1 VTSRRPIRAGM
12 EGVTAMLV
20 ATLMATLAACAPAAL
35 REASRAL
42 DVPGAAALAT
52 TNGANASMIWA
63 MRTSAGV
70 VVVDLGWARADRA
83 LRDAL
88 GRIGARPEEVAA
100 VLLTHGHRDHTGA
113 WRAVQGATFWVG
125 AGEAGRLRGERAR
138 DGWIP
143 RLADRLHPPALP
155 RPGELRVGAI
165 GRDTALVFG
174 NDTVRAFLVPG
185 HTAGSTAYLARGVL
199 FVGDAVS
206 HGPGGLRPARRGYSA
221 DVRLARSSLARL
233 GTAVAPHAPRL
244 VCTAH
249 ARCAASTPALWARL
263 AGGKLER

>member
-1 VTSRRPIRAGM
+1 MTSSRPRCRVAPHLATAG
-12 EGVTAMLV
+12 ALALV
-20 ATLMATLAACAPAAL
+20 ATAAGCAPAAL

-42 DVPGAAALAT
+42 EDPGAAALAT
-52 TNGANASMIWA
+52 TNGPNASMIWA

-88 GRIGARPEEVAA
+88 GRIGATPEEVVA

-113 WRAVQGATFWVG
+113 WRTVKGATFWVG
-125 AGEAGRLRGERAR
+125 AGEAGRLRGERVR

-143 RLADRLHPPALP
+143 RLADRLRPPALP

-165 GRDTALVFG
+165 SRDTALVFG
-174 NDTVRAFLVPG
+174 GDTVRVFLVPG
-185 HTAGSTAYLARGVL
+185 HTAGSAAYLARGVL
-199 FVGDAVS
+199 FVGDAAS
-206 HGPGGLRPARRGYSA
+206 SGRGGLRPARRGYSA
-221 DVRLARSSLARL
+221 DLRLARSSLARL
-233 GTAVAPHAPRL
+233 ETAVAPHAPRL

-249 ARCAASTPALWARL
+249 ARCAPSTPALWAGL
-263 AGGKLER
+263 AGGRL

>member
-1 VTSRRPIRAGM
+1 MTSPRRRSIAC
-12 EGVTAMLV
+12 
-20 ATLMATLAACAPAAL
+20 LAAAAALAGCAPAAL

-88 GRIGARPEEVAA
+88 GRIGAAPDEVVA
-100 VLLTHGHRDHTGA
+100 VLLTHGHRDHTGG
-113 WRAVQGATFWVG
+113 WRAVKGATFWVG
-125 AGEAGRLRGERAR
+125 AGEAGRLRGERVR
-138 DGWIP
+138 DGGIP
-143 RLADRLHPPALP
+143 RLADRLRPPALP

-174 NDTVRAFLVPG
+174 GDTVRVYLVPG
-185 HTAGSTAYLARGVL
+185 HTAGSAAYLARGVL
-199 FVGDAVS
+199 FVGDAAS
-206 HGPGGLRPARRGYSA
+206 HGRGGLRPARRGYSA
-221 DVRLARSSLARL
+221 DVGIARSSLARL
-233 GTAVAPHAPRL
+233 ATAVAPHAPRL

-249 ARCAASTPALWARL
+249 ARCAPSTTALWARL
-263 AGGKLER
+263 GGDGLDR

>member
-1 VTSRRPIRAGM
+1 MSGRPPIRA
-12 EGVTAMLV
+12 V
-20 ATLMATLAACAPAAL
+20 AGAAAGALLAPVAACAPAAL

-52 TNGANASMIWA
+52 TNGRNASMIWA

-88 GRIGARPEEVAA
+88 GRIGATPGEVVA

-113 WRAVQGATFWVG
+113 WRAVKGATFWVG

-143 RLADRLHPPALP
+143 RLADRLRPPALP
-155 RPGELRVGAI
+155 RPGELRVSAI
-165 GRDTALVFG
+165 ARDTALVFG
-174 NDTVRAFLVPG
+174 SDTVRAFLVPG
-185 HTAGSTAYLARGVL
+185 HTAGSAAYLARGVL
-199 FVGDAVS
+199 FVGDAAS
-206 HGPGGLRPARRGYSA
+206 ADRGGLRSARRGYSA
-221 DVRLARSSLARL
+221 DVALARSSLARL
-233 GTAVAPHAPRL
+233 ERAVEPFAARL

-249 ARCAASTPALWARL
+249 ARCAPSTPALWRRM
-263 AGGKLER
+263 GR